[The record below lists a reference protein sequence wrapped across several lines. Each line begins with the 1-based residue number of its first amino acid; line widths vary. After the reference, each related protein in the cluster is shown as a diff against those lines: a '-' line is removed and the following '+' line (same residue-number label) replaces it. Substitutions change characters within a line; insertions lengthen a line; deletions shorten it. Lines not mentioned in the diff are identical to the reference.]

1 MYSRPVKISSSTTT
15 DSFDLSWLLESLY
28 PLNQDGI
35 QEETVVLRNS
45 VTHGLDI
52 LGNSAT
58 HGQGTLGNSATHGL
72 DILGSSVTH
81 GLDILGS
88 IVTHGQG
95 TLGSIVTHGQGTLGS
110 SITTHGLD
118 TSVNWDVFRSMHGG
132 HSFITTK
139 TTSLTTQLEST
150 GQLCLPFSAPG
161 EL

>member
-58 HGQGTLGNSATHGL
+58 HGQGTLGNSA
-72 DILGSSVTH
+72 TH